1 MCSWYESAK
10 DHIRKLDAT
19 LPSEMT
25 YEDRRKAVSAAY
37 PFGPRA
43 HWPYKMWLKAQKEY
57 LNSKFKRVEDVPTK
71 HLSPLERMMKR
82 AGK

>member
-1 MCSWYESAK
+1 MTSWYQQAK
-10 DHIRKLDAT
+10 KYIGDLDKT
-19 LPSEMT
+19 LPAEMS

-37 PFGPRA
+37 PWGQRKFL
-43 HWPYKMWLKAQKEY
+43 PYKMWLKASKEY
-57 LNSKFKRVEDVPTK
+57 LNSKFNCVDDVPVK